1 MKPSPPLSAK
11 HRSAFMLD
19 HSAHDAGY
27 AGKADCTY
35 LSIGRG
41 QWLAADDPLAV
52 SAKNLPQQG

>member
-1 MKPSPPLSAK
+1 
-11 HRSAFMLD
+11 MLD

-41 QWLAADDPLAV
+41 QWLAADDPLVV
-52 SAKNLPQQG
+52 SVKTSRNKGDRWIRSSEEG